1 LGSSRWTVLSFFF
14 ASLILSLSHAALAAV
29 LAVAPALLG
38 ERLGSVA
45 CGTLFVAWVLSS
57 LVAPY
62 YMRILRTP
70 RRALLT
76 GLAGNV
82 CYLGGMCA
90 ACYFYSG
97 NSASSYMQWAFAI
110 GAALVGGAGN
120 GPLFVGQSCYF
131 ARAAAE
137 LDAQARR
144 RSRSNPESLAAA
156 AGGGSGDR
164 GHGSAGSSTP
174 ESRALLSALFA
185 TTFFALEPCRTLPPH
200 HCRDLASHEALA
212 DAVGAGWHGAVALG
226 ERGGL
231 RKRCACRQ
239 QQGNPRAPPE
249 NCRAHRSADH
259 ISL

>member
-1 LGSSRWTVLSFFF
+1 MTDVATAAGCTADDGGGVGDDLEALGSSRWTVLSFFF

-82 CYLGGMCA
+82 CYLGGMCV
-90 ACYFYSG
+90 ACYYCSG
-97 NSASSYMQWAFAI
+97 NSASNHLQWAFAI
-110 GAALVGGAGN
+110 GAALIGGAGN

-144 RSRSNPESLAAA
+144 PSATRS
-156 AGGGSGDR
+156 
-164 GHGSAGSSTP
+164 T
-174 ESRALLSALFA
+174 
-185 TTFFALEPCRTLPPH
+185 
-200 HCRDLASHEALA
+200 ASHPPCS
-212 DAVGAGWHGAVALG
+212 
-226 ERGGL
+226 RGRG
-231 RKRCACRQ
+231 
-239 QQGNPRAPPE
+239 
-249 NCRAHRSADH
+249 RS
-259 ISL
+259 